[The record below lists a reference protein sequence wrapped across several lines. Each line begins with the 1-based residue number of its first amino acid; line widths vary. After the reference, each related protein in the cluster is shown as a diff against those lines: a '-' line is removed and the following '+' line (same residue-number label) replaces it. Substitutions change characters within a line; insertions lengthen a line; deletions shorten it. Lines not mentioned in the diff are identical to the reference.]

1 MTVINRFSASSGV
14 AIVVGVLAASILG
27 GGAPPSGE
35 PEARPVA
42 SSAIKERGIPSVRKV
57 SGPVKW
63 SAISTARLDT
73 TAGKDP
79 SAWGEWIADVERP
92 AEEYRGRY
100 QARLADRFG

>member
-1 MTVINRFSASSGV
+1 MTLINRFSARSGL

-27 GGAPPSGE
+27 GGASVGGE

-42 SSAIKERGIPSVRKV
+42 SSAVKERGVPSVRKV
-57 SGPVKW
+57 PGPIKW
-63 SAISTARLDT
+63 SAISTARVGT
-73 TAGKDP
+73 AAGKDP

-100 QARLADRFG
+100 QSKLG